1 MINDKLLMINWRS
14 AKVHFFCKFTQQVLQ
29 ICENVLHLHSEN
41 KALTYG
47 VMVALQFLDLPV

>member
-1 MINDKLLMINWRS
+1 MINLGS
-14 AKVHFFCKFTQQVLQ
+14 AKVHFFCKFTQLVLL
-29 ICENVLHLHSEN
+29 IYEKVLHLHSEN